1 MVLNALEPEWEA
13 RFEAKS
19 YGFRPGRGCH
29 DGIEANFAT
38 VAGRNPHRRVVLDAD
53 LSAAFDRIDHDHL
66 LGLLGT
72 FPARGDVAGWLRAG
86 AVDRGRFTATTAG
99 TPQGGVI
106 SPLLLNIALHGL
118 ETAAGARYTPE
129 GMRTSGRAVPGTP
142 VVVRYA
148 DDRVPRTQ
156 LEVAM

>member
-1 MVLNALEPEWEA
+1 
-13 RFEAKS
+13 
-19 YGFRPGRGCH
+19 
-29 DGIEANFAT
+29 
-38 VAGRNPHRRVVLDAD
+38 
-53 LSAAFDRIDHDHL
+53 
-66 LGLLGT
+66 
-72 FPARGDVAGWLRAG
+72 
-86 AVDRGRFTATTAG
+86 
-99 TPQGGVI
+99 
-106 SPLLLNIALHGL
+106 LLLNIALHGL